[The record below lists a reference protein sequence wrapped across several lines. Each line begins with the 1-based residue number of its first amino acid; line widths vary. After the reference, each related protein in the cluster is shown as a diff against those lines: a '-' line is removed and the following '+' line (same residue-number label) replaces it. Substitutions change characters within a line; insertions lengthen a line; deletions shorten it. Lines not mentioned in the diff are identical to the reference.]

1 MDDNLRAAIAAAVE
15 LNEGASDNPYRLSF
29 ARKGESGASFGRMQ
43 GDLSAQQLARDTL
56 KKALLANGVDID
68 RATDIV
74 AQLSR
79 PMAANVLGAADD
91 QLVEAA
97 LASDAGRSLV
107 DDMDQ
112 EILAQVIDAV
122 EVCLDTAQA
131 AGREVE
137 PKAAIYMAM
146 WINMSGPPTTL
157 KVWLAGQDVSLA
169 HHTRRVP
176 APGDVVTAAD
186 MEGYLEATDYYAANP
201 RNFAHLEEA
210 AAAGVAAM
218 TA

>member
-1 MDDNLRAAIAAAVE
+1 MNQDLRDAITAAVE
-15 LNEGASDNPYRLSF
+15 SNEGASDNPYRLSF
-29 ARKGESGASFGRMQ
+29 ARKAESGASFGKMQ

-56 KKALLANGVDID
+56 KKALLANGVDMD

-79 PMAANVLGAADD
+79 PMATNGLDAAAD

-122 EVCLDTAQA
+122 DVCLGTAQS

-157 KVWLAGQDVSLA
+157 KLWLAGQDVFLA
-169 HHTRRVP
+169 HHTRRVA

-186 MEGYLEATDYYAANP
+186 MEGYLQATDYFTANP
-201 RNFAHLEEA
+201 RNFAHLQQA
-210 AAAGVAAM
+210 AAAGMSQMA
-218 TA
+218 

>member
-1 MDDNLRAAIAAAVE
+1 MNQDLRDAITAAVE

-29 ARKGESGASFGRMQ
+29 ARKAESGASFGKMQ

-56 KKALLANGVDID
+56 KKALLANGVDMD

-79 PMAANVLGAADD
+79 PMATNGLDAGDD

-97 LASDAGRSLV
+97 LASNAGRSLV
-107 DDMDQ
+107 DEMDQ
-112 EILAQVIDAV
+112 QISARVIDDV
-122 EVCLDTAQA
+122 EDCLDTAQA
-131 AGREVE
+131 ANREVE

-157 KVWLAGQDVSLA
+157 KVWLGGQDVFLA
-169 HHTRRVP
+169 HHTRRVA

-186 MEGYLEATDYYAANP
+186 VEGYLQATDYFTANP

-210 AAAGVAAM
+210 AAAGVTAM

>member
-1 MDDNLRAAIAAAVE
+1 MNQALRDAIAAAVE
-15 LNEGASDNPYRLSF
+15 VNEGAADNPYRLSF
-29 ARKGESGASFGRMQ
+29 ARKAESGPSFGKMQ
-43 GDLSAQQLARDTL
+43 GDLSVQQLARDTL
-56 KKALLANGVDID
+56 KKALLANGVDAQ

-91 QLVEAA
+91 QLVETA

-107 DDMDQ
+107 DEMDQ
-112 EILAQVIDAV
+112 QILAHVIDDV
-122 EVCLDTAQA
+122 DDCLDTAQA
-131 AGREVE
+131 ANREVE

-157 KVWLAGQDVSLA
+157 KVWLGGQDVFLA
-169 HHTRRVP
+169 HHARRVA
-176 APGDVVTAAD
+176 APGDVVSAAD
-186 MEGYLEATDYYAANP
+186 MEGYLQATDYFVANP

-210 AAAGVAAM
+210 AAAGMSQMA
-218 TA
+218 